1 MRPLHCILALVA
13 LAHPVFAGE
22 ADEFIKEA
30 RAALKKGDAAAALT
44 AAQKAMDADPKSPVA
59 VFLRG
64 EAYAAQRKHAE
75 AIKDFDAAFALDK
88 TYLIAIDRR
97 GGERFKLGQIQES
110 IDDFNAYLKAYP
122 KEEPGHWRRGIS
134 FYYAGKYAEG
144 AKQFYDGRVV
154 FGADV
159 ENAFWHYLCNARKDG
174 VEKAKASLLA
184 LDGPDRRVP
193 MMRIYDLLLGRAK
206 PADVI
211 ETAETAKLD
220 GEAKT
225 EALFYAHLYVGLYH
239 EAHGDAAKAKEHLTT
254 AAEKYKIGH
263 YMWDVANVHVGRL
276 KKK

>member
-1 MRPLHCILALVA
+1 MRPALYALVLMTPTA
-13 LAHPVFAGE
+13 LA
-22 ADEFIKEA
+22 ADAAEHIRQA
-30 RAALKKGDAAAALT
+30 RAALKKGDAAAAL
-44 AAQKAMDADPKSPVA
+44 AAARKAVEADPKSPTA

-64 EAYAAQRKHAE
+64 EAYAAQRQPAE
-75 AIKDFDAAFALDK
+75 AIKDFDAAVALDN
-88 TYLIAIDRR
+88 TYLIAVNSR
-97 GGERFKLGQIQES
+97 GGERFKLGQIDES
-110 IDDFNAYLKAYP
+110 IADFNAYLKAYP
-122 KEEPGHWRRGIS
+122 TEEPGHWRRGIS
-134 FYYAGKYAEG
+134 YYYAGKYAEG
-144 AKQFYDGRVV
+144 AKQFHDGRVV

-159 ENAFWHYLCNARKDG
+159 ENAFWHYLCIARKDG
-174 VEKAKASLLA
+174 VAKAKASLLA

-193 MMRIYDLLLGRAK
+193 MMRVYDLLRGEAK

-239 EAHGDAAKAKEHLTT
+239 EAHGDAARAKEHLTT
-254 AAEKYKIGH
+254 AAEKHKIGH